1 MKQSSLSPTADRR
14 GTHERILTSDHYSSF
29 VVPCSRRYLECVRTP
44 SELQMKL
51 TTLSLIATLTLSAA
65 AGAADTSPERSVSL
79 TQDPLIMRLNKDEFR
94 IAFGI
99 NGERC
104 GNGGCNGMIRY
115 RVHWKT
121 ADGATHSET
130 KHVSYTVSP
139 YAHRTI
145 AVDRQYFDT
154 AEGQHTT
161 DVVKVSID
169 AITCVDG
176 AERRGTVAERL

>member
-1 MKQSSLSPTADRR
+1 
-14 GTHERILTSDHYSSF
+14 
-29 VVPCSRRYLECVRTP
+29 
-44 SELQMKL
+44 
-51 TTLSLIATLTLSAA
+51 
-65 AGAADTSPERSVSL
+65 
-79 TQDPLIMRLNKDEFR
+79 MRLNKDEFR

-104 GNGGCNGMIRY
+104 GDNGCNGIIRY
-115 RVHWKT
+115 RVEWKT
-121 ADGATHSET
+121 ADGTTRSEI

-139 YAHRTI
+139 RAPRTI

-169 AITCVDG
+169 AITCRDG
-176 AERRGTVAERL
+176 VAPAAEIEHL